1 MKPDHPQ
8 DEPSSIQVNIGEHQ
22 RNAGRDFVEVILI
35 QSTEVFLETAP
46 EEVIDEKTL
55 HNPRL
60 FKRRFG
66 IEIANPEVRAN
77 TLALRRKMKLT
88 DSEMRG
94 LRKAGHLLLQPE
106 KVELQP
112 SRLSTFFGQFQL
124 LLLSLFCAMCILQI
138 ALGSAPESKR
148 LLGQLCFAAIWF
160 GGTGVLHRL
169 YIEPARVLKR
179 IGA

>member
-8 DEPSSIQVNIGEHQ
+8 DEPGNIQINLGEHQ
-22 RNAGRDFVEVILI
+22 RNAGRDYVEITLI

-60 FKRRFG
+60 FQRRCG

-77 TLALRRKMKLT
+77 TLALRREKQLT
-88 DSEMRG
+88 DHEMRG
-94 LRKAGHLLLQPE
+94 LRKAGHLLIRPE
-106 KVELQP
+106 KVQLQP
-112 SRLSTFFGQFQL
+112 SRLNTFFGQLQL
-124 LLLSLFCAMCILQI
+124 LLLSLFCAMSILQI
-138 ALGSAPESKR
+138 TLSPAPESKQ

-160 GGTGVLHRL
+160 GGTWVLHHL